1 MGKLNRFFCYVTF
14 AFIFSFIPLNAEAEK
29 LVLKIGILPDAD
41 SLPLIVAF
49 EEGLFQE
56 AKVDVKLVSFKTAIE
71 RDSALQANAIDG
83 AISDLLAAAFAIQAG
98 FEVRV
103 TSLTD
108 GRYGIVSAP
117 NSNINKASDL
127 KGVEIGLSTNTIIQY
142 AVDSLLIKSGLE
154 SSEIKGISVPKIP
167 VRMELL
173 LSSALKAACLPE
185 PLLSAAQVRGAKL
198 VAASD
203 DFGLHAGVILFNKK
217 VIDTRLSDLKA
228 FYRAY
233 TKAALA
239 INTNQEKYRS
249 FLVEKA
255 LFPIEVKNS
264 YKFVLYAIPR
274 LPSSE
279 DADAV
284 FTWMRKQKLLNIVIS
299 PSVLFDGRAIEK

>member
-1 MGKLNRFFCYVTF
+1 MCKLNRFFCYIIC
-14 AFIFSFIPLNAEAEK
+14 AFIFTFIPLNAEAEK
-29 LVLKIGILPDAD
+29 LVLKIGVLPDAD

-56 AKVDVKLVSFKTAIE
+56 AGVNVKLVSFKTAIE

-83 AISDLLAAAFAIQAG
+83 AISDLLAAAFALQAG

-142 AVDSLLIKSGLE
+142 AVDSLLIKSGLV

-173 LSSALKAACLPE
+173 LSGALKAACLPE

-203 DFGLHAGVILFNKK
+203 DYGLHAGVILFNKK

-228 FYRAY
+228 FYKAY
-233 TKAALA
+233 TKAALS
-239 INTNQEKYRS
+239 INGNQEKYRS

-255 LFPIEVKNS
+255 LFPVEVKDS

-274 LPSSE
+274 LPSAD
-279 DADAV
+279 DANAV
-284 FTWMRKQKLLNIVIS
+284 FTWMQKQKLLHIVIS
-299 PSVLFDGRAIEK
+299 PSLLFDGRAIEK